1 WQEQM
6 TQKKFPRRSVKHSSA
21 AQRDVKGTLRKIS
34 AKQNKKKLCGG
45 PGMRHGFLEVM
56 ERLVGQTVNEFYAA
70 EAARRLGSDVS
81 DSSQRTLTNFETP
94 GSCIV
99 TPKSTLPV
107 SMVLRLCVTMM

>member
-1 WQEQM
+1 M

-56 ERLVGQTVNEFYAA
+56 ERLVGQTVNEFHAA

-99 TPKSTLPV
+99 TP
-107 SMVLRLCVTMM
+107 